1 MWHLPLVFLLYSKL
15 ICIPR
20 GFSFHADI
28 QTIPRLKDPGP
39 LLIAPVMLLWLL
51 LQQTADSDYI
61 LWHIPPLRTA
71 QSQILFNLRLQ
82 SLPLQ
87 YFVTLF
93 PVFWFLNFI
102 SLIVPFRTL
111 SHPHSLPSL
120 GPARHCL
127 ATWTSLPTFCVP
139 HIHLTNH

>member
-127 ATWTSLPTFCVP
+127 ATWTSLPTFCFP